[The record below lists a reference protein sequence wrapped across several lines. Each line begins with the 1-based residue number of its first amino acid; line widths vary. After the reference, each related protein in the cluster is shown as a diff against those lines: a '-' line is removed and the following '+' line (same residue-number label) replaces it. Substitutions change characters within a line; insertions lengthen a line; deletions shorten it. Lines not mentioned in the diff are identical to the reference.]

1 MKKQILNLLKG
12 ILFLLLCTFSQ
23 HVFAQNVTVRGT
35 VTDTRGELLIGVTVQ
50 VHGTTIGTVTDANGS
65 FVLPNIPSNAALEVS
80 YVGMNSQTIALE
92 GRTSLQVILEEDAE
106 LLEEVVVVGYGTMRR
121 EAVTGSV
128 SSMQGDVLRDV
139 PTGNLT
145 AALQG
150 RLPGVQMQQ
159 SSSKPGADMQIRIR
173 GTRSLNADNDPLVVL
188 DGIPFAGSISDINPN
203 DIKSIDILKDASST
217 AIYGSRGANGV
228 IMITTHK
235 GMAGQK
241 ARVSYNAYYGAK
253 TLYNR
258 YPMMTGDELYQLR
271 HDAGVYLEDLGGG
284 NTRPTLG
291 SDEAQGVNT
300 DWQDLMFKSGMV
312 MSHDISISGGTATGS
327 YNFGAGYYEDQSLL
341 PGQNYNRINIRAN
354 IDQSIGRYFRFGLTS
369 NNNYNV
375 TNGQNL
381 GMYNTLATSPLIDP
395 YNTDGSLKPVVHSIA
410 DDIWTYTRERVSDL
424 GDKYADNRRGY
435 GSYNSLYG
443 EVKIPGVEG
452 LSYRINLGLNLR
464 GYNRGQYQGT
474 GVFSSTTTAASTGS
488 LEKSLTYQWVVEN
501 IVTYDK
507 YFDKHHL
514 NFTGLYSEEA
524 THYDRSLVEALNIPS
539 DHFQYWNLGQAS
551 KEDVTVDP
559 GEQYYEE
566 WGLKSMMGRVM
577 YDYDSRY
584 MLSVALRSDGSS
596 RLSPGYKWHTY
607 PAISAGWNLGRE
619 EFMEN
624 VTWMDNLKLRLGW
637 GQTSNQTVS
646 PYATL
651 GRLALRPYNF
661 GTTTTTGAYVSEV
674 PNPELGWEFSS
685 TYNIGLD
692 FSLWNNRLSGSADYY
707 IVNTNDLLMK
717 VNLPSTAGVASYWA
731 NIGKSQNKGLEI
743 ALNGTL
749 IENRN
754 GWSWDLGLN
763 FYSNRNKIVELTPEQ
778 GLDGRDESNAWFVG
792 YPINSIYD
800 YERIGL
806 WQEGDPYLEI
816 LEPGGNVGMIK
827 VKYTG
832 DYNADGTPVR
842 QIGAADRQVISADPD
857 WLGGFNTRVAYK
869 NWDLNV
875 IGTYQHGGILV
886 SSLHASNGYLN
897 MLSGRRGNVKVD
909 YWTPENTDAK
919 YPKPGGIQS
928 GDNPKYGS
936 TLGYFDASYFK
947 VGQITLGYNFDRD
960 ASWFKRAGIDNARL
974 YFTVQNA
981 FVLFSPFNNEAGL
994 DPVTNSYGDENA
1006 AVITSLP
1013 YNAGAMLT
1021 VGTNTPQTRNFVFG
1035 LNLTF

>member
-1 MKKQILNLLKG
+1 MKRKISNPMRGICLTLLSM
-12 ILFLLLCTFSQ
+12 LSFSL
-23 HVFAQNVTVRGT
+23 FAQNVTLRGT
-35 VTDTRGELLIGVTVQ
+35 VADVAGDPLIGVTVQ
-50 VHGTTIGTVTDANGS
+50 VQGSTTGTVTDVDGNFTLLNVSPDAM
-65 FVLPNIPSNAALEVS
+65 IEVS
-80 YVGMNSQTIALE
+80 YVGMRQQVIRLN
-92 GRTSLQVILEEDAE
+92 GRTSLQVVLEEDTE

-128 SSMQGDVLRDV
+128 SSMQGNVLRDV
-139 PTGNLT
+139 PTGNVT
-145 AALQG
+145 TALQG

-173 GTRSLNADNDPLVVL
+173 GTRSLNADNNPLVVL
-188 DGIPFAGSISDINPN
+188 DGIPFAGTLSDINPN

-228 IMITTHK
+228 IMITTFK
-235 GMAGQK
+235 GIAGQK
-241 ARVSYNAYYGAK
+241 ASVSYNAYYGSK

-258 YPMMTGDELYQLR
+258 YPMMSGEELYELR
-271 HDAGVYLEDLGGG
+271 HAAGIYKEDLGGG
-284 NTRPTLG
+284 NSRPTLG
-291 SDEAQGVNT
+291 ADEVEGVNT
-300 DWQDLMFKSGMV
+300 DWQDLMFESGMM
-312 MSHDISISGGTATGS
+312 MSHDIGVTGGTAGGS
-327 YNFGAGYYEDQSLL
+327 YTFGAGYYEDESLL
-341 PGQNYNRINIRAN
+341 PGQDYSRINLRAN
-354 IDQSIGRYFRFGLTS
+354 IDQSIGKYLRFGLTT

-375 TNGQNL
+375 TNGSNL
-381 GMYNTLATSPLIDP
+381 GMYSTLATSPMIDP
-395 YNTDGSLKPVVHSIA
+395 YAEDGTLKPIVHSIA
-410 DDIWTYTRERVSDL
+410 DDYWTNTRERVLGL
-424 GDKYADNRRGY
+424 GDSYADNRRGY

-443 EVKIPGVEG
+443 EVKIPGIEG

-464 GYNRGQYQGT
+464 GFNRGQYQGK
-474 GVFSSTTTAASTGS
+474 GIFSSTTTAASTGS

-507 YFDKHHL
+507 NFDKHHL

-524 THYDRSLVEALNIPS
+524 THYDRSLVKALNIPS

-551 KEDVTVDP
+551 KDDVTVDP
-559 GEQYYEE
+559 NDQHYEE
-566 WGLKSMMGRVM
+566 YGLKSWMGRVM

-607 PAISAGWNLGRE
+607 PAISAGWNISRE
-619 EFMEN
+619 SFMEN
-624 VTWMDNLKLRLGW
+624 LNWINNLKLRLGW
-637 GQTSNQTVS
+637 GQTSNQAVT

-651 GRLALRPYNF
+651 GRLSLRPYNF

-685 TYNIGLD
+685 TYNIGVD
-692 FSLWNNRLSGSADYY
+692 FSLWNNRLRGSADYY

-717 VNLPSTAGVASYWA
+717 VNLPSTAGVGSYWA
-731 NIGKSQNKGLEI
+731 NIGKSQNKGFEL
-743 ALNGTL
+743 ALSGT
-749 IENRN
+749 IIDDKD
-754 GWSWDLGLN
+754 GWSWDAGLN
-763 FYSNRNKIVELTPEQ
+763 FYTNRNEIVELASGSE
-778 GLDGRDESNAWFVG
+778 RDEVNAWFKG
-792 YPINSIYD
+792 YPINSIFD
-800 YERIGL
+800 FENIGL
-806 WQEGDPYLEI
+806 WQEGDPYLTDF
-816 LEPGGNVGMIK
+816 EPGGNVGMIK

-832 DYNADGTPVR
+832 EYDANGKPVR
-842 QIGAADRQVISADPD
+842 QIGAADRQIISADPD
-857 WLGGFNTRVAYK
+857 WLGGFNTRVAYN

-909 YWTPENTDAK
+909 YWTPENSDAK

-947 VGQITLGYNFDRD
+947 VGQISLGYNFDTKADWIRK
-960 ASWFKRAGIDNARL
+960 ASITNARI
-974 YFTVQNA
+974 YFSIQNA
-981 FVLFSPFNNEAGL
+981 FVLFSPFNDESGL

-1006 AVITSLP
+1006 AVTTSLP
-1013 YNAGAMLT
+1013 YNGNTMLT
-1021 VGTNTPQTRNFVFG
+1021 VGTNTPQTRNFLVG
-1035 LNLTF
+1035 INLTF

>member
-1 MKKQILNLLKG
+1 MKRKTLNLSRGFCL
-12 ILFLLLCTFSQ
+12 ILLSTFSLCL
-23 HVFAQNVTVRGT
+23 FAQNVTLRGT
-35 VTDTRGELLIGVTVQ
+35 VVDADGEPLIGVTAQ
-50 VHGTTIGTVTDANGS
+50 VVGATLGTVSDVDGNFTLFNVPADA
-65 FVLPNIPSNAALEVS
+65 IIEIS
-80 YVGMNSQTIALE
+80 YVGMRSQTIALN
-92 GRTSLQVILEEDAE
+92 GRTFLQVVLEEDTE
-106 LLEEVVVVGYGTMRR
+106 ILDEVVVIGYGTMRR
-121 EAVTGSV
+121 EAITGSV
-128 SSMQGDVLRDV
+128 SYMQGNVLREV
-139 PTGNLT
+139 PTGNVT

-159 SSSKPGADMQIRIR
+159 NSSKPGAEMQIRIR

-188 DGIPFAGSISDINPN
+188 DGIPFAGALSDINPN

-235 GMAGQK
+235 GIAGQK
-241 ARVSYNAYYGAK
+241 ARVSYNAYYGTK
-253 TLYNR
+253 KLYSR
-258 YPMMTGDELYQLR
+258 YPMMSGDELYQLR
-271 HDAGVYLEDLGGG
+271 HVAGIYLEDLGGG
-284 NTRPTLG
+284 DTRPTMG
-291 SDEAQGVNT
+291 RDEMEGVNT
-300 DWQDLMFKSGMV
+300 DWQDLMFESGMV
-312 MSHDISISGGTATGS
+312 MSHDIGISGGTATGS
-327 YNFGAGYYEDQSLL
+327 YNFGAGYYEDKSLL
-341 PGQNYNRINIRAN
+341 PGQSYNRMNIRAN
-354 IDQSIGRYFRFGLTS
+354 IDQSIGKYFRFGLTT

-375 TNGQNL
+375 TDGQSI

-395 YNTDGSLKPVVHSIA
+395 YEGGVMKPIVQSVA
-410 DDIWTYTRERVSDL
+410 DDYWTYTRGRMLDL

-464 GYNRGQYQGT
+464 GFNRGRYQGE

-524 THYDRSLVEALNIPS
+524 THYDRSLVEAFNIPS

-551 KEDVTVDP
+551 KEDVTVNP
-559 GEQYYEE
+559 GDQHYEE

-584 MLSVALRSDGSS
+584 MLSVAIRSDGSS

-607 PAISAGWNLGRE
+607 PAISAGWNLERE
-619 EFMEN
+619 EFMGDMDW
-624 VTWMDNLKLRLGW
+624 VDNLKIRLGW
-637 GQTSNQTVS
+637 GQTSNQAVS

-661 GTTTTTGAYVSEV
+661 GNTTTIGAYVSEV

-692 FSLWNNRLSGSADYY
+692 FSLLNNRLTGSADYY
-707 IVNTNDLLMK
+707 VVNTNDLLMR
-717 VNLPSTAGVASYWA
+717 VNLPSTSGVGSYWD

-743 ALNGTL
+743 SLNGVL
-749 IENRN
+749 MEDRN
-754 GWSWDLGLN
+754 GWSWDAGLN

-778 GLDGRDESNAWFVG
+778 GRDGRDESNAWFVG
-792 YPINSIYD
+792 YPINSIFD
-800 YERIGL
+800 YEKIGL
-806 WQEGDPYLEI
+806 WQEGDPYLDI

-832 DYNADGTPVR
+832 DYNDDGTPVR
-842 QIGAADRQVISADPD
+842 QIGAADRQIISAEPD

-869 NWDLNV
+869 NWDLSV

-909 YWTPENTDAK
+909 YWTPENTAAN

-947 VGQITLGYNFDRD
+947 VGQITLGYNFDQN

-981 FVLFSPFNNEAGL
+981 FVLFSSFNNETGL

-1006 AVITSLP
+1006 AVTSSLP
-1013 YNAGAMLT
+1013 YNESTMLT
-1021 VGTNTPQTRNFVFG
+1021 VGTNTPQTRNFLFG